1 MGYRPTSGVY
11 VGGAS
16 SGSSQFTSVKIFE
29 AVFHAHLLVPG
40 ELKYTDDDIA
50 RRAVNIALVVRTGSV
65 VPNPC
70 LTQLTSMKRRR
81 VTYTRCR
88 PTRRTYS
95 NCRHPPR

>member
-16 SGSSQFTSVKIFE
+16 SESSQFTSVKTIE

-40 ELKYTDDDIA
+40 GLNQTDDAIA
-50 RRAVNIALVVRTGSV
+50 RRGVKLAVFVGTGSV

-70 LTQLTSMKRRR
+70 QS
-81 VTYTRCR
+81 
-88 PTRRTYS
+88 
-95 NCRHPPR
+95 